1 MSLLRML
8 DIRPHD
14 VAAMK
19 TAKDVSGLIRLLD
32 HRDPDIQWLAAD
44 ALGSLGS
51 PAVPPLVQVLVS
63 RHTAVRIGA
72 VEALGAIR
80 DPRSVRP
87 LVYALEHDDAVEV
100 RWVAALALG
109 EIGDPAAIPPLANAI
124 RDRGAVHPVRCA
136 LCLSNTF
143 SGPQKTIRN
152 GHIMPLRCRTGRA

>member
-1 MSLLRML
+1 M
-8 DIRPHD
+8 
-14 VAAMK
+14 
-19 TAKDVSGLIRLLD
+19 
-32 HRDPDIQWLAAD
+32 
-44 ALGSLGS
+44 
-51 PAVPPLVQVLVS
+51 QVLVS

-124 RDRGAVHPVRCA
+124 RDRERYIRYGAAMSLKHLFWTPKNDSERAYHAIALQDWQGVR
-136 LCLSNTF
+136 
-143 SGPQKTIRN
+143 Q
-152 GHIMPLRCRTGRA
+152 TGKGGNRPSR

>member
-124 RDRGAVHPVRCA
+124 RDRERY
-136 LCLSNTF
+136 
-143 SGPQKTIRN
+143 IR
-152 GHIMPLRCRTGRA
+152 

>member
-19 TAKDVSGLIRLLD
+19 TAKDVSGLIRLLN

-63 RHTAVRIGA
+63 PAYGSKNRGCRGS
-72 VEALGAIR
+72 R
-80 DPRSVRP
+80 
-87 LVYALEHDDAVEV
+87 
-100 RWVAALALG
+100 
-109 EIGDPAAIPPLANAI
+109 GDPGPPLGKTA
-124 RDRGAVHPVRCA
+124 RLCTGA
-136 LCLSNTF
+136 
-143 SGPQKTIRN
+143 
-152 GHIMPLRCRTGRA
+152 